1 LVSFNRDDSTFGY
14 SETLLNKAQ
23 DLSRLTPAHDQVSQY
38 SVGTLF
44 WTNCLATS
52 WLGAS
57 ITQKMQGATIS
68 VVNVPNG
75 SAKGL
80 NIDVLHGIVVNHE
93 CHCGADEGTSIR
105 EGTEFHPFHVAS
117 ELGVRL
123 LSPSRACASNGPS
136 LAI

>member
-1 LVSFNRDDSTFGY
+1 MIPHFGY
-14 SETLLNKAQ
+14 GETLLNKEQA
-23 DLSRLTPAHDQVSQY
+23 LSRLTPAHDHGFLILTRNALPDQLL
-38 SVGTLF
+38 GDF
-44 WTNCLATS
+44 LARCFDHTK
-52 WLGAS
+52 
-57 ITQKMQGATIS
+57 KMQGATIS

-75 SAKGL
+75 SGKGL